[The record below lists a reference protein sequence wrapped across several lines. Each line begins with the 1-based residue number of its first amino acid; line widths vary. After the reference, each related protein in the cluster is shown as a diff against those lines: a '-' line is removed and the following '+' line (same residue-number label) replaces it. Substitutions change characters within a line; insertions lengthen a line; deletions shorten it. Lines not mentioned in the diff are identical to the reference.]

1 MSSWRERWQNIR
13 QRLNTPL
20 FTSQPPRT
28 SNPTVEAISPEYLA
42 IWLEILKAKKRGL
55 SRKKVH
61 RIFQKYQDQ
70 LDLDFAETITQWF
83 HSQIDRNKIRK
94 NQYLARIFYDFALDI
109 RQFQLGSRA
118 NNLEIAVAAYR
129 AALSVYTRDAFP
141 EDWAL
146 TQMNLG
152 FTYKNRIRGERKQN
166 LEEAISCYRAAL
178 EVYTCNA
185 FPEYW
190 AMTQISLGEAYRDR
204 IQGKRVQNVEDA
216 ISCFQAAL
224 SVHTRDAF
232 PEYWAMTQ
240 ISLGLAYRHSIKGEQ
255 AQNLEEAISCYQS
268 ALSVYTRDAFPEY
281 WAQTQSCLGLAY
293 SDRIRGE
300 LAQNLEEAISCYQ
313 SALEVYTRD
322 AFPEKWALTQNNLG
336 FAYGERIRGERTQNL
351 EEAISCYQSALEVR
365 TRDAFPEKWALTQI
379 CLGFAYETC
388 IKGERAQNL
397 EEAISCYQSAL
408 SVYTRDAFPEYW
420 ALTQICLGFAYSDR
434 IRAERAQNLEDAIS
448 CSRAALEVYTPS
460 SFPLNCLK
468 TGRHLGN
475 LGYTLQNWEIAIE
488 GYDNAIRAV
497 EQSRD
502 WATSPDTKRKILE
515 DALPIYGKM
524 IQACLHLERYDQ
536 ALLTVERSKSRTLME
551 MLTSAD
557 LVPKNATPQQQ
568 EQYRQLNREIAALQQ
583 SFAAPENAAD
593 GESGTGGAGE
603 TGNRGNRE
611 IATPTEAPGTPLL
624 QRLLQQRDSLLA
636 QINDPDF
643 NAFAKVQVQLPDF
656 RQLLTPET
664 ALIEWYLPQ
673 DPDLGAWAFT
683 VTLDQDRPHIRAH
696 SYSADQRQ
704 TLDQFNQTYFAD
716 YRQPSWYKALDRRLE
731 DLAEHLHLSSL
742 IAALPQTCQRLI
754 LIPHLYLHLF
764 PLHALSVELN
774 APATPLLERFSQG
787 VSYAPSCQIL
797 DYIHHRPQPAT
808 PPQFFAVQNPTQD
821 LSYAQMEVEF
831 IRPYFDPNCYILTQ
845 QAATKSALNRRETL
859 EKLRQSHVIH
869 FACHGGFDSENPL
882 NSAVI
887 LAGDTPL
894 ESAPREEKRQTL
906 TLRDGRRFDTAQQ
919 GLTLGEIYRN
929 LEIPACRLVMLSA
942 CETGL
947 MGSLLTDEYIGLAS
961 GFLYAGTPAV
971 VSSLWCVDDFA
982 TACLAIRFYYEFR
995 QDERVVMAL
1004 HKAQNWLRGV
1014 SAAGFLEWCGQGLQM
1029 TEEECEIIEFKLMDY
1044 DEDCPFGD
1052 RRYWSAFVAIGL

>member
-764 PLHALSVELN
+764 PLHALSV
-774 APATPLLERFSQG
+774 
-787 VSYAPSCQIL
+787 
-797 DYIHHRPQPAT
+797 
-808 PPQFFAVQNPTQD
+808 
-821 LSYAQMEVEF
+821 
-831 IRPYFDPNCYILTQ
+831 
-845 QAATKSALNRRETL
+845 
-859 EKLRQSHVIH
+859 
-869 FACHGGFDSENPL
+869 
-882 NSAVI
+882 
-887 LAGDTPL
+887 
-894 ESAPREEKRQTL
+894 
-906 TLRDGRRFDTAQQ
+906 
-919 GLTLGEIYRN
+919 
-929 LEIPACRLVMLSA
+929 
-942 CETGL
+942 
-947 MGSLLTDEYIGLAS
+947 
-961 GFLYAGTPAV
+961 
-971 VSSLWCVDDFA
+971 
-982 TACLAIRFYYEFR
+982 
-995 QDERVVMAL
+995 
-1004 HKAQNWLRGV
+1004 
-1014 SAAGFLEWCGQGLQM
+1014 
-1029 TEEECEIIEFKLMDY
+1029 
-1044 DEDCPFGD
+1044 
-1052 RRYWSAFVAIGL
+1052 